1 MLQRSDSSG
10 QPEPFA
16 TLLASS
22 VAGERPA
29 VSRKFFARSRR
40 EFAGSRRENEQ
51 IVSRLAQVLGNAP
64 RETPR
69 LSAKRPDCLRN
80 AQSVCETPRLSANL
94 RIANR
99 Q

>member
-51 IVSRLAQVLGNAP
+51 IVSRHGP
-64 RETPR
+64 
-69 LSAKRPDCLRN
+69 SSGKRPSRN
-80 AQSVCETPRLSANL
+80 AQTVCETPRLSAKHPDCL
-94 RIANR
+94 PT
-99 Q
+99 